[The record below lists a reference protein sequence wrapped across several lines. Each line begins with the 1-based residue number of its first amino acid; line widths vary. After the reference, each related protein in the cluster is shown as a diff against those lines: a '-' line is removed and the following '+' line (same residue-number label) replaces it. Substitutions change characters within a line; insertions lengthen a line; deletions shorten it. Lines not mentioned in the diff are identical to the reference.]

1 MKREK
6 VIELVKAAGNEGNFA
21 CGTIIINGRDSDD
34 WVMEFARLVEQETL
48 ERASGAC
55 DEFAGSQIDA
65 AKQSG
70 DSYCNL
76 RASGAHACSMRIRN
90 LKDNHDK
97 E

>member
-1 MKREK
+1 MKQEQ
-6 VIELVKAAGNEGNFA
+6 VIELAKQAKLAAYEDEIIKFA
-21 CGTIIINGRDSDD
+21 S
-34 WVMEFARLVEQETL
+34 LVEQATL
-48 ERASGAC
+48 ERAAGAC

-90 LKDNHDK
+90 LAKDTQ
-97 E
+97 

>member
-1 MKREK
+1 MKQEQ
-6 VIELVKAAGNEGNFA
+6 VIELAKQAKLAAYEDEIIKFA
-21 CGTIIINGRDSDD
+21 S
-34 WVMEFARLVEQETL
+34 LVEQATL
-48 ERASGAC
+48 EMAAGAC

-90 LKDNHDK
+90 LAKDTQ
-97 E
+97 